1 MKISFIVTILNEKKN
16 IGKFLRS
23 VVDQSRKADEVI
35 IVDGGSSD
43 RSVAKIKSEKLKIK
57 NYNGKFKIIIKRGN
71 RSVGRNEAIKNAKNE
86 IIACSDAG
94 CILDRNWIRNIIEP
108 FDNPKID
115 VVAGY
120 YKGKPSNAFEKC
132 IIPYFLVMQDKT
144 DPNNFLPATRSMA
157 FKKSIWEKV
166 NGFPEEFSNNE
177 DYVFAQRLRKIK
189 AKIFF
194 QEKAIAYW
202 LPKKNLEEAL
212 IAFYR
217 FALGDAEARIFRRK
231 VGLLFLRYFLA
242 LIVLIIFFITNSIF
256 FLYVLIVLGIFYI
269 LWAIIKN
276 FKYPKSIASVYYL
289 PLIQITS
296 DLIIIMGTVRGFL
309 SFRNTNVK

>member
-43 RSVAKIKSEKLKIK
+43 RTVAKIKSEKLKIK